1 MLYRKIS
8 SEIET
13 HLTSGNDKILII
25 EAPTNW
31 QIIHNT

>member
-25 EAPTNW
+25 EGADKLANHT
-31 QIIHNT
+31 